1 MLGAPEPH
9 GNGFAASFIFTTKT
23 THTGAV
29 MRGHDRPSNT
39 GNEAATALKPNIDS
53 GKLHSAPKSTMK
65 SIWQSRT
72 VWGIVLAALALR
84 ILIVVYYTPRQGW
97 SGDPGYYLKWGKALA
112 DTGTYLQ
119 DPRHDKMPGMAAI
132 VAVGCRMGESGCRY
146 FPLALF
152 AVCGAAAAAGLWWL
166 LLPGLRPAARVPVLA
181 LLELAVSELDTFV
194 FRLLPDLPALTLG
207 VGAICLLVSAQRS
220 CRLLFGCFAGV
231 LFGAALYLRPDY
243 LLVMLVVVATWSVT
257 LYRRHGIRRV
267 ILMSLSVIL
276 AALLLVLPWGFR
288 NYRLTG
294 EFRLFGDLGNR
305 VMWWAFNDNR
315 NFDWNDGVAR
325 SPSQEYVYS
334 HQDGKL
340 ALRAAEQ
347 WVEAHPID
355 AALLMGSRIASH
367 ISPMP
372 PGLVGAAATQIGLRP
387 LRWAYRVATILT
399 HELWIFMGLIALILG
414 RRRLPLSLV
423 LLAAF
428 AGSRVVFP
436 GAFMPDS
443 GRYALIL
450 VPFLCCCALWWV
462 GGSERVA
469 FRRAWFPIITVIG
482 MIQGWLVHEHGLWR

>member
-1 MLGAPEPH
+1 
-9 GNGFAASFIFTTKT
+9 
-23 THTGAV
+23 

-53 GKLHSAPKSTMK
+53 GKLHSAPKSTTK

-181 LLELAVSELDTFV
+181 LLEFAVSELDIFV

-207 VGAICLLVSAQRS
+207 VGAICLLVAAQRS
-220 CRLLFGCFAGV
+220 CRLLFGYLAGI

-243 LLVMLVVVATWSVT
+243 APVLLAVVLTWSVAV
-257 LYRRHGIRRV
+257 YREHGLKRV
-267 ILMSLSVIL
+267 LALSLSV
-276 AALLLVLPWGFR
+276 ALVAVLLVLPWGVR

-294 EFRLFGDLGNR
+294 EFRVFGDLGNR
-305 VMWWAFNDNR
+305 VLWWAFNDQR
-315 NFDWNDGVAR
+315 NLDWNQGAAR
-325 SPSQEYVYS
+325 SPWQVEAFW
-334 HQDGKL
+334 HQDGEG
-340 ALRAAEQ
+340 ALRAAEL
-347 WVEAHPID
+347 WVQNHPFD
-355 AALLMGSRIASH
+355 SALLMGKRIISH
-367 ISPMP
+367 ISPLP
-372 PGLVGAAATQIGLRP
+372 PTLVNAAATEIKPRW
-387 LRWAYRVATILT
+387 LRWTYRGTAIVI
-399 HELWIFMGLIALILG
+399 HEAWIVVGLIALILG
-414 RRRLPLSLV
+414 LKRLPLPLI

-436 GAFMPDS
+436 GALIPDG
-443 GRYALIL
+443 GRYALIFI
-450 VPFLCCCALWWV
+450 PFLSCCALWWL
-462 GGSERVA
+462 GGSERVSVRPSWLGIA
-469 FRRAWFPIITVIG
+469 AAILVI
-482 MIQGWLVHEHGLWR
+482 QVWLVHDQGLYLYGGG